1 MCGLGDID
9 IITEFFH
16 FAAVFQSETSKWLKS
31 LYFTIIIRSFNLKI
45 RPFKM
50 EFGIL
55 NLELRPIT
63 QQLRLYLNNK
73 AF

>member
-16 FAAVFQSETSKWLKS
+16 FATVFQSETSKWLES

-45 RPFKM
+45 RTFKM

-63 QQLRLYLNNK
+63 QQLRLYLNKK